1 MLHLHFMIIIFQHIH
16 ISNHNVQ
23 FKLTQCYRS
32 IMSQKARERE
42 KGNRYTKQDRQI
54 ECTVKNGTFQFK

>member
-1 MLHLHFMIIIFQHIH
+1 
-16 ISNHNVQ
+16 
-23 FKLTQCYRS
+23 
-32 IMSQKARERE
+32 MSQKARERK